1 MRSVWRAIAGGD
13 GLLRTIL
20 APAFS
25 ATVNFW
31 PLYEGVKG
39 ATLAAV
45 RTVEGAA
52 KAWRSTARARGRK
65 RRAEDIVGP
74 VFSRCLRQSLLRRY
88 GSVGAGVA
96 EEVSLSVSGGVART
110 IESNWVETGD
120 GGWMEFGCAGT
131 LSALSPTSSL
141 SLEGAGHVKRPLSLK
156 WGRGLAE
163 HSSTPRH
170 CITRQKVNG
179 LEGANPGMGSA

>member
-1 MRSVWRAIAGGD
+1 MERAGACRRRASSAVDSREKSAPLAIHLQFINQDTNCFHQAQQRLASFFWADAGCAFVVDMRSVWRAIAGGD

-74 VFSRCLRQSLLRRY
+74 VFSRCLRQS
-88 GSVGAGVA
+88 
-96 EEVSLSVSGGVART
+96 
-110 IESNWVETGD
+110 
-120 GGWMEFGCAGT
+120 
-131 LSALSPTSSL
+131 
-141 SLEGAGHVKRPLSLK
+141 
-156 WGRGLAE
+156 
-163 HSSTPRH
+163 
-170 CITRQKVNG
+170 
-179 LEGANPGMGSA
+179 